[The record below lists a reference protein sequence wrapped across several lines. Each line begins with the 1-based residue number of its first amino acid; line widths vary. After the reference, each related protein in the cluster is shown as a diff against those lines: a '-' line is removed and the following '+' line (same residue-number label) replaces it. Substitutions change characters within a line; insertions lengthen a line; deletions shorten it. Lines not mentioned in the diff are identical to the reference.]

1 MTAGAAAP
9 AAVPARRWLWIV
21 LVVVALV
28 GSAVLVDDFGG
39 LVRVFPG
46 QAVLGFVLMLLTA
59 AVGWYVLRRIR
70 PISAPSRVVSLVAV
84 GWGVTAAT
92 GFAILANGGLQ
103 DVWARL
109 GGVEFASQW
118 SAALTA
124 PLNEEVMK
132 LCGVALI
139 AVAWPARF
147 RGPMDGFVYGS
158 LVGLGFQVAEN
169 WTYAM
174 NGIVLFGATD
184 DTLAVLQSFFARV
197 ALTGYGSHWAMSA
210 VAGAGVGFLLGRA
223 GPRVVPGLGLIALA
237 MFMHWQFDSPLLGG
251 LVGTILKGL
260 LNLAIALTVYFVLR
274 HRVRRTARAVAE
286 RAAPGSAAVLLGRWA
301 RRRARRTLPAGPE
314 RAAGTENQRQWVN
327 TIEDAAYSA

>member
-1 MTAGAAAP
+1 
-9 AAVPARRWLWIV
+9 LWIV
-21 LVVVALV
+21 LVLVVLI
-28 GSAVLVDDFGG
+28 GCAVLVNDFGA

-46 QAVLGFVLMLLTA
+46 EAALAFVLMLLTA
-59 AVGWYVLRRIR
+59 AVGWAVLRRVR
-70 PISAPSRVVSLVAV
+70 PISAPPRPVSLVAV

-92 GFAILANGGLQ
+92 GLAILANGGLQ
-103 DVWARL
+103 AVWARL
-109 GGVEFASQW
+109 GGIEFASEW

-139 AVAWPARF
+139 ALAWPALV

-184 DTLAVLQSFFARV
+184 DTVSVLQSFFARV
-197 ALTGYGSHWAMSA
+197 ALTGFGSHWAMSA
-210 VAGAGVGFLLGRA
+210 VAGAGLGFLLGRA
-223 GPRVVPGLGLIALA
+223 GPRVVPGLGLILLA
-237 MFMHWQFDSPLLGG
+237 MAMHWQFDSPLLGG
-251 LVGTILKGL
+251 LVGTILKAL

-274 HRVRRTARAVAE
+274 HRVRATARAVAE
-286 RAAPGSAAVLLGRWA
+286 RAWPGSAAVLLGRRA
-301 RRRARRTLPAGPE
+301 RRRALRTLPTGPE
-314 RAAGTENQRQWVN
+314 RTAGARDQRRWVAM
-327 TIEDAAYSA
+327 IEDAAYP